1 MIYPSRID
9 HTMSGGATK
18 TLEFQLSGV
27 GTLDADTVEFFLSLK
42 QGIPWHLKKVSAA
55 GDHYDGDERIVRFT
69 LDEIDVPPS
78 TQGQT
83 CWYEV
88 WRTDPS
94 GNSVP
99 HCVGELE
106 VFPTNRT

>member
-9 HTMSGGATK
+9 HTMTGGATK
-18 TLEFQLSGV
+18 TLEFTLSGV
-27 GTLDADTVEFFLSLK
+27 GTLDDDDVDFFLSVK
-42 QGIPWHLKKVSAA
+42 QGVAWHLKKSSLA
-55 GDHYDGDERIVRFT
+55 GDHFDGANRTVRFT
-69 LDEIDVPPS
+69 LDETDVPPS

-88 WRTDPS
+88 WRTPPS
-94 GNSVP
+94 GAAVP
-99 HCVGELE
+99 HCVGELY